1 MSDRLGTRKLFIIVS
16 YVIKLF
22 LIAFLKA
29 VKLNEFSNIEAHQPE
44 RDYNTYF
51 CIIFFKQKIKYQFE
65 RCPQTKLINSVVVLT
80 TLFDN
85 TQA

>member
-29 VKLNEFSNIEAHQPE
+29 VKLNEFSNIEAHQLE
-44 RDYNTYF
+44 RDYNTYL
-51 CIIFFKQKIKYQFE
+51 Y
-65 RCPQTKLINSVVVLT
+65 
-80 TLFDN
+80 
-85 TQA
+85 

>member
-29 VKLNEFSNIEAHQPE
+29 VKLNEFSNIEAHQLE
-44 RDYNTYF
+44 RDYNTYLYW
-51 CIIFFKQKIKYQFE
+51 FFKQKIKYQFE